1 MEQELQHQ
9 VEGLLGN
16 YLWLFISGLL
26 FLLFKSTIESLVE
39 GIKVFLGKD
48 LNTDDVVILDGRPAR
63 VVRVGMWK
71 TIFFVYEVG
80 TVNGEPYVKGGNKVA
95 IQNDQL
101 KVHIIEKP
109 LPMLDLSKWKGK
121 E

>member
-1 MEQELQHQ
+1 MEEELQQQ

-26 FLLFKSTIESLVE
+26 FLLFKSTLESLVE

-48 LNTDDVVILDGRPAR
+48 LNTDDVVIIDGRPAR

-80 TVNGEPYVKGGNKVA
+80 TANGKPYIKGGNKVA

-101 KVHIIEKP
+101 KVHTIEKP
-109 LPMLDLSKWKGK
+109 LPMLDLSKWEKK

>member
-1 MEQELQHQ
+1 MEEELQKQ

-16 YLWLFISGLL
+16 YLWLFITGLL

-48 LNTDDVVILDGRPAR
+48 LNTDDVVIIDGRPAR

-80 TVNGEPYVKGGNKVA
+80 TANGEPYVKGGNKDA

-101 KVHIIEKP
+101 KVHIIETP
-109 LPMLDLSKWKGK
+109 LPMLDLSKRKGK